1 MKHIPNILT
10 VFRLL
15 LVPLFFVLFFA
26 VAPIV
31 ALPISWLA
39 AISDVLDGYLA
50 RRNGWITR
58 LGKILDP
65 IADKLMQGAL
75 LFSLVI
81 AGFLPWLFAIPFVL
95 KELAQA
101 VCGFLM
107 LRRRRVVVV
116 SHWYGKVALTLF
128 HLAVNFTV
136 VFAALLQPLQFGVKI
151 FLGALWLSAL
161 GLMMYAFVS
170 YVVGYAKM
178 AAAIKKEW
186 RENAPVGVDK

>member
-15 LVPLFFVLFFA
+15 LVPVFVILFFA
-26 VAPIV
+26 VAPIA
-31 ALPISWLA
+31 ALPVSWLA
-39 AISDVLDGYLA
+39 AITDVLDGHLA

-65 IADKLMQGAL
+65 IADKLMQGVL

-81 AGFLPWLFAIPFVL
+81 GGLLPWLLAVPFVL

-116 SHWYGKVALTLF
+116 SRWYGKVALTLF

-136 VFAALLQPLQFGVKI
+136 VLAAFLQPLVLGVKI
-151 FLGALWLSAL
+151 FLGVLWILAL
-161 GLMMYAFVS
+161 GLMLYAFVS

-186 RENAPVGVDK
+186 RENAPLGVD